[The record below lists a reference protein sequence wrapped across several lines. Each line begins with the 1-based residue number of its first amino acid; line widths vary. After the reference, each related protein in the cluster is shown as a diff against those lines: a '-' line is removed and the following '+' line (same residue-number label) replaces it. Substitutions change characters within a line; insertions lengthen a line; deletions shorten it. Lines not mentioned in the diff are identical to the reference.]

1 MIGIVQYGLGNT
13 RSVAGAVE
21 RLGFEPVLTDRPELL
36 ARADKLI
43 LPGVGAFGDGMKN
56 LKDRGLVE
64 ALNSL
69 VGEQHKPIL
78 GICLGFQLMAERGYE
93 FGDHQ
98 GLGWIKAEVVKMET
112 RGELRL
118 PHVGW
123 NDLFQIRESL
133 LWEGIPSNALFYYV
147 HSYHVR
153 CEEEGIVVGESE
165 YGYRFVAAVE
175 KVNVYGTQFHPEK
188 SQQWGLEVLRNF
200 LERSHSS
207 WSGVA

>member
-13 RSVAGAVE
+13 RSVMGAVE

-69 VGEQHKPIL
+69 VREQNKPIL

-93 FGDHQ
+93 FGNHQ
-98 GLGWIKAEVVKMET
+98 GLGWIKAEVVKMDT

-123 NDLFQIRESL
+123 NDLFQVKESL
-133 LWEGIPSNALFYYV
+133 LLEGIPSNALFYYV
-147 HSYHVR
+147 HSYHAR

-165 YGYRFVAAVE
+165 YGCRFVAAVE
-175 KVNVYGTQFHPEK
+175 QGNLFGTQFHPEK
-188 SQQWGLEVLRNF
+188 SQRWGLEVLRNF
-200 LERSHSS
+200 LERSH
-207 WSGVA
+207 